1 MAALKECVVGVLA
14 LQGAFREHIQ
24 MLNSLPGV
32 KAHSAELEGLDGI
45 VLPGGES
52 TTMGLIA
59 ERSGIL
65 PSLRALIA
73 PGTIPVFATCAGLI
87 MLAEK
92 AIGGKEGGQP
102 LLGGLKVTVDRNHF
116 GSQLQSFETELVVD
130 DPVLSAKGTCHGL
143 FIRAP
148 AIVEIHDPG
157 AVKESS
163 PNAKEEG
170 ECIVAARSGNTL
182 AVAFH
187 PELTPDT
194 RWHEYLVKMI
204 REETAGA
211 TE

>member
-1 MAALKECVVGVLA
+1 
-14 LQGAFREHIQ
+14 

-32 KAHSAELEGLDGI
+32 KAHSVRTAAELEGLDGI

-73 PGTIPVFATCAGLI
+73 PGSIPVFATCAGLI

-157 AVKESS
+157 AVKVLARLPKESS